1 MMIGKLVAC
10 GVPECLLGLGGGFMI
25 RRAVCL
31 LYKKG
36 CIDTLVSMFR
46 VSMCQCTDTALEGG

>member
-25 RRAVCL
+25 RQMQGIRYIKRRNGIRRQGV
-31 LYKKG
+31 YKV
-36 CIDTLVSMFR
+36 TL
-46 VSMCQCTDTALEGG
+46 